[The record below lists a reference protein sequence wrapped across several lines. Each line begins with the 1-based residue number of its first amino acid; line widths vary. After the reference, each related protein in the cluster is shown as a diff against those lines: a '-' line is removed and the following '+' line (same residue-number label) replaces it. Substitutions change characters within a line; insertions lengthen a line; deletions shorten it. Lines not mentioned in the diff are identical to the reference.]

1 MSGTHAIVVGGSLAG
16 LCAARVLAGAV
27 DRVTVVDRDQ
37 YPTEPVGRAGVPQG
51 RHLHALLSRGCAEL
65 ERLFPGF
72 GRAMADAGA
81 LEIDLDGDFVRLLRA
96 GWVRPR
102 PSGYT
107 WLFASRP
114 LTESIV
120 RAHCRGL
127 RNVAFVEG
135 IAVESLI
142 ADGGRVAGIVTRDG
156 ARLEADVVVDASGRA
171 THAPEWLRAVGVPP
185 PAETVV
191 DPHAGYST
199 RWFQGP
205 DPERWPRDWWW
216 KGVWIEDR
224 ERGRDFMG
232 ILVPIEQ
239 GRWGVILIGVGGN
252 YPPSDEDGFMAALD
266 RLRSPLL
273 ADAVRLAT
281 PISPVYCAR
290 KFQNRMRHYES
301 WRGPAGFLA
310 IGDAVCAFNPIYGQ
324 GMSAAAVCANLL
336 AREIAR
342 GGVLHPSLPRRFF
355 GAQARFLRSPW
366 ALATG
371 VDLQLA
377 TTEGHRPATV
387 HLAGRYMD
395 AALAAAQDDAVVH
408 RRVTEVVTLVRP
420 VTTLFAPAMLARVAR
435 GALRRRMRAAPS
447 DRFAARPPAW
457 VLAPFA

>member
-1 MSGTHAIVVGGSLAG
+1 MPRTHAIVIGGSLAG

-27 DRVTVVDRDQ
+27 DEVIVLDRDH
-37 YPTEPVGRAGVPQG
+37 YPAEPVGRAGVPQG
-51 RHLHALLSRGCAEL
+51 RHLHALLSRGCVEL

-72 GRAMADAGA
+72 RRDMLDAGA
-81 LEIDLDGDFVRLLRA
+81 IEIDLDGDFVRLLRD

-120 RAHCRGL
+120 RAHCRRL
-127 RNVAFVEG
+127 PNVRLVEG
-135 IAVESLI
+135 CAVDRLVGD
-142 ADGGRVAGIVTRDG
+142 AGRVTGVATRDG
-156 ARLEADVVVDASGRA
+156 MVLPADVVVDASGRS
-171 THAPEWLRAVGVPP
+171 THAPAWLLAAGVAPP
-185 PAETVV
+185 SETVV

-205 DPERWPRDWWW
+205 DASRWPREWWW

-224 ERGRDFMG
+224 DRARDLMG
-232 ILVPIEQ
+232 ILIPIEQ

-252 YPPSDEDGFMAALD
+252 YPPSDEDAFMAALG

-290 KFQNRMRHYES
+290 NFQNRMRHYDG

-336 AREIAR
+336 ADAIGR
-342 GGVLHPSLPRRFF
+342 GGVHDPSLPRRFF
-355 GAQARFLRSPW
+355 RAQARFLRSPW
-366 ALATG
+366 SLATG

-377 TTEGHRPATV
+377 TTDGHRPASV
-387 HLAGRYMD
+387 RLAGRYMD
-395 AALAAAQDDAVVH
+395 AVLAVAQDDPVVH
-408 RRVTEVVTLVRP
+408 RRMTEVVTLVRP
-420 VTTLFAPAMLARVAR
+420 ATTLLDPRLVARVTR
-435 GALRRRMRAAPS
+435 GALRRRMRGAPA
-447 DRFAARPPAW
+447 DRFAACPPPW
-457 VLAPFA
+457 VLARFA

>member
-1 MSGTHAIVVGGSLAG
+1 MSDTHAIIVGGSLAG
-16 LCAARVLAGAV
+16 LCAARVLSDAA
-27 DRVTVVDRDQ
+27 DRVTVLDRDR
-37 YPTEPVGRAGVPQG
+37 YPSEPVGRPGVPQG

-72 GRAMADAGA
+72 GKAMADAGA

-102 PSGYT
+102 PSGYR

-120 RAHCRGL
+120 RAACRRL
-127 RNVAFVEG
+127 PNVTIVDDT
-135 IAVESLI
+135 AVEALHVR
-142 ADGGRVAGIVTRDG
+142 DGRVAGVTTRSG
-156 ARLEADVVVDASGRA
+156 ARLAADLVVDASGRS
-171 THAPEWLRAVGVPP
+171 THAPQWLRAEGIAPP
-185 PAETVV
+185 SETVV

-205 DPERWPRDWWW
+205 PPERWPRDWWW

-224 ERGRDFMG
+224 NRASDFMG

-252 YPPSDEDGFMAALD
+252 YPPADEDGFMAALD
-266 RLRSPLL
+266 GLRSPLL

-290 KFQNRMRHYES
+290 KFQNRLRHYET

-336 AREIAR
+336 GATMART
-342 GGVLHPSLPRRFF
+342 GPTHPSLPQRFF
-355 GAQARFLRSPW
+355 RTQARFLRSPW
-366 ALATG
+366 SLATG
-371 VDLQLA
+371 VDLQLP
-377 TTEGHRPATV
+377 TTDGHRPATV

-408 RRVTEVVTLVRP
+408 RRLTEVVTLVRP
-420 VTTLFAPAMLARVAR
+420 VTALLDPLLAARVGW
-435 GALRRRMRAAPS
+435 GALRHRLRGVPS